1 LNSKELRRP
10 NPQETGGQQVTIDL
24 GEVFGLIWAEKA
36 IVILVT
42 IFCAL
47 LTYIGVSLLATPMYT
62 SETSIL
68 ILSRQDQNTVTSSDL
83 QTATQLTADYIQL
96 VATRPVLEE
105 AISQSGADLTVS
117 KLKSRVNVS
126 NETNTRILEIS
137 VSDPDPTMARK
148 LANALRESVSTRIT
162 QVMNIDAVNTVET
175 ASLPTSPSSPNVK
188 RDVIIGALIGFLL
201 TIVVLVIRYI
211 ADDTVK
217 TPDDVEKYTGLTVL
231 GAIPMSE
238 GEKTGRRS
246 RPGNMRSQK
255 SSGKERR

>member
-1 LNSKELRRP
+1 MDSKELRR
-10 NPQETGGQQVTIDL
+10 THQQSRTNEAVTIDL
-24 GEVFGLIWAEKA
+24 GEIFGLIWAQKV

-42 IFCAL
+42 VFCAL

-83 QTATQLTADYIQL
+83 QTATQLTADYLQL
-96 VATRPVLEE
+96 VTTRPVLEE
-105 AISQSGADLTVS
+105 AISQSGS
-117 KLKSRVNVS
+117 KLSVS
-126 NETNTRILEIS
+126 ELRSHVSVTNETNTRILQIS

-188 RDVIIGALIGFLL
+188 RDVLIGALLGLL
-201 TIVVLVIRYI
+201 VTIVVLVVRYLL
-211 ADDTVK
+211 DDTVK
-217 TPDDVEKYTGLTVL
+217 TSDDVEKYTGLTVL
-231 GAIPMSE
+231 GTIPMSE
-238 GEKTGRRS
+238 GEKSGRRRKKS
-246 RPGNMRSQK
+246 TGAQK
-255 SSGKERR
+255 SSAKERR

>member
-1 LNSKELRRP
+1 LDSKELRRP
-10 NPQETGGQQVTIDL
+10 NSQEAGGQQVTIDL
-24 GEVFGLIWAEKA
+24 GEVFGLVWAEKA

-96 VATRPVLEE
+96 VTTRPVLEE

-117 KLKSRVNVS
+117 KLKSRVKVS

-148 LANALRESVSTRIT
+148 LANALRKSVSTRIT

-188 RDVIIGALIGFLL
+188 RDVVIGALLGFLL
-201 TIVVLVIRYI
+201 TIAVLVIRYI
-211 ADDTVK
+211 VDDTVK
-217 TPDDVEKYTGLTVL
+217 NSDDVEKYTGLTVL
-231 GAIPMSE
+231 GTIPMAE

-246 RPGNMRSQK
+246 RSGNKRSQK
-255 SSGKERR
+255 SSGKEGR